1 MPSVSKAQQAAAG
14 IAHAVEKGEMPKS
27 KLRGASKKMFQSMH
41 GTGELKKFAKTK
53 TKGLP
58 QHTEALTARQM
69 FEREHLTEGRDD
81 APKLGLG
88 KAGLEYA
95 RMSSSDVMDQP
106 GGTAKKV
113 QKRYNMVKSV
123 TNQNKLTGGKPG
135 SKIFPSMDKVGKVPS
150 AIKDS
155 METKTEKSKPV
166 AEGKWI
172 QKAVDPKHKGYCTPM
187 TKKTCT
193 PRRKA
198 LAQRFKKGDLHHE
211 ALTPTQVVDAMLN
224 D

>member
-1 MPSVSKAQQAAAG
+1 MPAVSKAQQQAAG
-14 IAHAVEKGEMPKS
+14 IAHAAEKGEIPKS
-27 KLRGASKKMFQSMH
+27 KLRGASKQMFQSMS
-41 GTGELKKFAKTK
+41 GRELKKFAKTK
-53 TKGLP
+53 RKGLP
-58 QHTEALTARQM
+58 KHVECAPMTAREM

-88 KAGLEYA
+88 KAGLAYA

-113 QKRYNMVKSV
+113 TKRYNMIKDV
-123 TNQNKLTGGKPG
+123 TNQKGVKG
-135 SKIFPSMDKVGKVPS
+135 FPSMDKVGKVPS

-155 METKTEKSKPV
+155 MEITEK
-166 AEGKWI
+166 KWLK
-172 QKAVDPKHKGYCTPM
+172 KAIDPKHKGYCTPM

-193 PRRKA
+193 PKRKA
-198 LAQRFKKGDLHHE
+198 LAKTLKKHHGFHE
-211 ALTPTQVVDAMLN
+211 ALSPQQVVDAMLN